1 MLLGVCGRVSR
12 GITSTKRPGSSSSSC
27 VNGKNEEREV
37 GGGGGGSTGLSSER
51 RRALP
56 FLFFAPFP
64 CLFFSPRPCR
74 KPSILAARSAALYPS
89 VGNPWAHA
97 VPPFRILVTTLG
109 CHRARC
115 CVAGCGRLLWGGMW
129 GELQSTQLRHRSNH
143 AGLPTRGRA
152 GRVLRGRW
160 SRGLGGLWPALLGD
174 GLSVVDSWIPALNCL
189 GCVVAASRGLRH

>member
-1 MLLGVCGRVSR
+1 MVASLSCRSGCVGGYHG
-12 GITSTKRPGSSSSSC
+12 GITGTKRQGSSSSSC

-64 CLFFSPRPCR
+64 FLFFSPRPCR

-97 VPPFRILVTTLG
+97 VPPFRILVTTLD

-129 GELQSTQLRHRSNH
+129 GELQSTPLRHRLNH
-143 AGLPTRGRA
+143 AGLPTQGLTAEPIRGH
-152 GRVLRGRW
+152 W
-160 SRGLGGLWPALLGD
+160 SRGWEGRWPALLSTD
-174 GLSVVDSWIPALNCL
+174 
-189 GCVVAASRGLRH
+189 